1 MSKRFG
7 RNQKRALVAQ
17 LAQTTSDKG
26 VLQRMVEGTQ
36 ATNRQQQ
43 KDLRGL
49 QTNLIIALE
58 ALDTVRARLGR
69 YFAGLPPTVLEVEHI
84 PKYVTLPVPSGLGT
98 ADIGSHVAEIVDV
111 ASMVE
116 RLSAVE
122 CGAWTNDLLAQMH
135 VIFKTPLG
143 DVAYSFNH
151 RTFQGEPKTRVINTL
166 AERMAE
172 YLWHS
177 AEARGAFKAVGVKP

>member
-17 LAQTTSDKG
+17 LAQTTSDNELLRRG
-26 VLQRMVEGTQ
+26 GEGARSTI
-36 ATNRQQQ
+36 RQQQ

-84 PKYVTLPVPSGLGT
+84 PQYVTLPVPSGLGA
-98 ADIGSHVAEIVDV
+98 ADIGRHVAEIVDV

-116 RLSAVE
+116 RLSTVE
-122 CGAWTNDLLAQMH
+122 GGAWTNDLLAQMH
-135 VIFKTPLG
+135 IKFKTPLG
-143 DVAYSFNH
+143 DVAYAFNH
-151 RTFQGEPKTRVINTL
+151 RTFIDAPKSRVINTI
-166 AERMAE
+166 AEHMAE

-177 AEARGAFKAVGVKP
+177 AEARGAFKAVGVK